1 MVFVVFALIALCV
14 AIVIV
19 MFAFDFILQTFR
31 NVFVPFFTSDLS
43 RVFKA
48 IRRYFRRIFKRIFR
62 GNFKKI
68 KKAFGDLDSGSDSD
82 FDLDDSSEDIS
93 SDACAVLAMLPG
105 ATIVV
110 DKNNDVLR
118 ASSQSY
124 TLGVVLDDSI
134 VSPRVLQAVNKVR
147 SSGGSESFDLV
158 TYTPK
163 QYVTIDSDSAEVG
176 SSPIDSTAIDST
188 AIDSTEI
195 DSTAIDSGTIDP
207 TSIGSTVPASNPST
221 ISRPNWL
228 NVTVGSV
235 GAGKVVVI
243 INDSSAA
250 HRFEQTRNDFISN
263 VSNQLIKSTR
273 MISSLTNVLQTKD
286 VSASRIKD
294 VAASAQKSSKHLEHM
309 LEDLLLLMRAQSPID
324 SSKASVVNVL
334 KVLGEVK
341 SQVSSLVQSK
351 NVNVIVKAD
360 SSINVLA
367 DASQIIVAVRKL
379 VENAIIYSPKN
390 RSVALCALKSND
402 NRFAVIR
409 VVDSGIGIPLKD
421 QPRIF
426 ERFYRSS
433 NQNDSSQDGVG
444 LGLAIAKHVALTH
457 HGSITL
463 WSRPGQGTTVNF
475 AIPLANPLANL
486 DVN

>member
-1 MVFVVFALIALCV
+1 MLQDSPYSPLMVFVVFALIALCV
-14 AIVIV
+14 AIVVV
-19 MFAFDFILQTFR
+19 MFAFDFVLSAFR
-31 NVFVPFFTSDLS
+31 NVFVPFFDSTFS
-43 RVFKA
+43 RIFMT
-48 IRRYFRRIFKRIFR
+48 FRRGSKRIFR
-62 GNFKKI
+62 IIFHKKMQ
-68 KKAFGDLDSGSDSD
+68 KVLGDSDFDSDSD
-82 FDLDDSSEDIS
+82 FDIDDSSEDIS

-134 VSPRVLQAVNKVR
+134 VQPRVLQAVNNVR
-147 SSGGSESFDLV
+147 FSGGYESFDLV
-158 TYTPK
+158 TFTPK
-163 QYVTIDSDSAEVG
+163 QYVTISEDNDFYVDNVDKTSYLQSSPAFNSSSTQSSDS
-176 SSPIDSTAIDST
+176 
-188 AIDSTEI
+188 
-195 DSTAIDSGTIDP
+195 
-207 TSIGSTVPASNPST
+207 ASNPST

-228 NVTVGSV
+228 NITVGSV

-243 INDSSAA
+243 INDSSAE
-250 HRFEQTRNDFISN
+250 HLFEQTRNDFISN
-263 VSNQLIKSTR
+263 VSNQLISSTR
-273 MISSLTNVLQTKD
+273 MISSLTNVLQCKD
-286 VSASRIKD
+286 VNASRIKD
-294 VAASAQKSSKHLEHM
+294 IAASAQKSSKHLEHM

-324 SSKASVVNVL
+324 TSKASVVNVL
-334 KVLGEVK
+334 KVLEDVK
-341 SQVSSLVQSK
+341 NLVSALSSSQ
-351 NVNVIVKAD
+351 NVRVIIKAD
-360 SSINVLA
+360 SSLNILA
-367 DASQIIVAVRKL
+367 DSNQISSAIRKL
-379 VENAIIYSPKN
+379 VENAIIYSHKN
-390 RSVALCALKSND
+390 SVVALCALKSED

-433 NQNDSSQDGVG
+433 NQNDFSKDGVG

-475 AIPLANPLANL
+475 AIPLAK
-486 DVN
+486 

>member
-14 AIVIV
+14 AIVVV
-19 MFAFDFILQTFR
+19 MFAFDFVLSAFR
-31 NVFVPFFTSDLS
+31 NVFVPFFDSTFS
-43 RVFKA
+43 RIFMT
-48 IRRYFRRIFKRIFR
+48 FRRGSKRIFR
-62 GNFKKI
+62 IIFHKKMQ
-68 KKAFGDLDSGSDSD
+68 KVLGDSDFDSDSD
-82 FDLDDSSEDIS
+82 FDIDDSSEDIS

-134 VSPRVLQAVNKVR
+134 VQPRVLQAVNNVR
-147 SSGGSESFDLV
+147 FSGGYESFDLV
-158 TYTPK
+158 TFTPK
-163 QYVTIDSDSAEVG
+163 QYVTISEDNDFYVDNVDKTSYLQSSAAFDSSSTQSSDSA
-176 SSPIDSTAIDST
+176 P
-188 AIDSTEI
+188 
-195 DSTAIDSGTIDP
+195 
-207 TSIGSTVPASNPST
+207 NPST

-228 NVTVGSV
+228 NITVGSV
-235 GAGKVVVI
+235 GEGKVVVI
-243 INDSSAA
+243 IDNSSAE
-250 HRFEQTRNDFISN
+250 HLFEQTRNDFISN
-263 VSNQLIKSTR
+263 VSNQLISSTR
-273 MISSLTNVLQTKD
+273 MISSLTNVLQCKD
-286 VSASRIKD
+286 VNASRIKD
-294 VAASAQKSSKHLEHM
+294 IAASAQKSSKHLEHM

-324 SSKASVVNVL
+324 ASKASVVNVL
-334 KVLGEVK
+334 KVLEDVK
-341 SQVSSLVQSK
+341 NLVSALSSSQ
-351 NVNVIVKAD
+351 NVRVIIKAD
-360 SSINVLA
+360 SSLNILA
-367 DASQIIVAVRKL
+367 DSNQISSAIRKL
-379 VENAIIYSPKN
+379 VENAIIYSHKN
-390 RSVALCALKSND
+390 SVVALCALKSED

-433 NQNDSSQDGVG
+433 NQNDFSKDGVG

-475 AIPLANPLANL
+475 AIPLAK
-486 DVN
+486 

>member
-1 MVFVVFALIALCV
+1 MLQDSPYSPLMVFVVFALIAFCV
-14 AIVIV
+14 AIVVV
-19 MFAFDFILQTFR
+19 MFAFDFVLSTFR
-31 NVFVPFFTSDLS
+31 NVFVPFFDSTFS
-43 RVFKA
+43 RIFMT
-48 IRRYFRRIFKRIFR
+48 FRRGFKRIFR
-62 GNFKKI
+62 IIFHKKMQ
-68 KKAFGDLDSGSDSD
+68 KVLVDSDFDSDSD
-82 FDLDDSSEDIS
+82 FDIDDSSEDIS

-134 VSPRVLQAVNKVR
+134 VQPRVLQAVNNVR
-147 SSGGSESFDLV
+147 FSGGYESFDLV
-158 TYTPK
+158 TFTSK
-163 QYVTIDSDSAEVG
+163 QYVTISEDSDFYVDNVDNVDKTSYLQSSAAFDSSSTQSSDSA
-176 SSPIDSTAIDST
+176 SS
-188 AIDSTEI
+188 
-195 DSTAIDSGTIDP
+195 
-207 TSIGSTVPASNPST
+207 PST

-228 NVTVGSV
+228 NITVGSV
-235 GAGKVVVI
+235 GEGKVVVI
-243 INDSSAA
+243 INDSSAE
-250 HRFEQTRNDFISN
+250 HLFEQTRNDFISN
-263 VSNQLIKSTR
+263 VSNQLISSTR

-286 VSASRIKD
+286 VDASRIKD
-294 VAASAQKSSKHLEHM
+294 IAASAQKSSKHLEHM

-324 SSKASVVNVL
+324 TSKASVVNVL
-334 KVLGEVK
+334 KVLEDVK
-341 SQVSSLVQSK
+341 NIVSALSSSK
-351 NVNVIVKAD
+351 NVRVIVKAD
-360 SSINVLA
+360 SSLNVLA
-367 DASQIIVAVRKL
+367 DSSQISSAIRKL
-379 VENAIIYSPKN
+379 VENAIIYSNKN
-390 RSVALCALKSND
+390 SVVALCALKSED

-433 NQNDSSQDGVG
+433 NQNDFSKDGVG

-475 AIPLANPLANL
+475 AIPLAK
-486 DVN
+486 

>member
-1 MVFVVFALIALCV
+1 MLQDSPYSPLMVFVVFALIALCV
-14 AIVIV
+14 AIVVV
-19 MFAFDFILQTFR
+19 MFAFDFVLSAFR
-31 NVFVPFFTSDLS
+31 NVFVPFFDSTFS
-43 RVFKA
+43 RIFMT
-48 IRRYFRRIFKRIFR
+48 FRRGSKRIFR
-62 GNFKKI
+62 IIFHKKMQ
-68 KKAFGDLDSGSDSD
+68 KVLGDSDFDSDSD
-82 FDLDDSSEDIS
+82 FDIDDSSEDIS

-134 VSPRVLQAVNKVR
+134 VQPRVLQAVNNVR
-147 SSGGSESFDLV
+147 FSGGYESFDLV
-158 TYTPK
+158 TFTPK
-163 QYVTIDSDSAEVG
+163 QYVTISEDNDFYVDNVDKTSYLQSSAAFDSSLTQSSDS
-176 SSPIDSTAIDST
+176 
-188 AIDSTEI
+188 
-195 DSTAIDSGTIDP
+195 
-207 TSIGSTVPASNPST
+207 ASNPST

-228 NVTVGSV
+228 NITVGSV

-243 INDSSAA
+243 INDSSAE
-250 HRFEQTRNDFISN
+250 HLFEQTRNDFISN
-263 VSNQLIKSTR
+263 VSNQLISSTR
-273 MISSLTNVLQTKD
+273 MISSLTNVLQCKD
-286 VSASRIKD
+286 VNASRIKD
-294 VAASAQKSSKHLEHM
+294 IAASAQKSSKHLEHM

-324 SSKASVVNVL
+324 ASKASVVNVL
-334 KVLGEVK
+334 KVLEDVK
-341 SQVSSLVQSK
+341 NLVSALSSSK
-351 NVNVIVKAD
+351 NVRVIIKAD
-360 SSINVLA
+360 SSLNVLA
-367 DASQIIVAVRKL
+367 DSSQISSAIRKL
-379 VENAIIYSPKN
+379 VENAIIYSNKN
-390 RSVALCALKSND
+390 SVVALCALKSED

-433 NQNDSSQDGVG
+433 NQNDFSKDGVG

-475 AIPLANPLANL
+475 AIPLAK
-486 DVN
+486 

>member
-14 AIVIV
+14 AIVVV
-19 MFAFDFILQTFR
+19 MFAFDFVLSAFR
-31 NVFVPFFTSDLS
+31 NVFVPFFDSTFS
-43 RVFKA
+43 RIFMT
-48 IRRYFRRIFKRIFR
+48 FRRGSKRIFR
-62 GNFKKI
+62 IIFHKKMQ
-68 KKAFGDLDSGSDSD
+68 KVLGDSDSDSD
-82 FDLDDSSEDIS
+82 FDIDDSSEDIS

-134 VSPRVLQAVNKVR
+134 VQPRVLQAVNNVR
-147 SSGGSESFDLV
+147 FSGGYESFDLV
-158 TYTPK
+158 TFTPK
-163 QYVTIDSDSAEVG
+163 QYVTISEDNDFYVDNVDKTSYLQSSAAFDSSLTQSSDS
-176 SSPIDSTAIDST
+176 
-188 AIDSTEI
+188 
-195 DSTAIDSGTIDP
+195 
-207 TSIGSTVPASNPST
+207 ASNPST

-228 NVTVGSV
+228 NITVGSV

-243 INDSSAA
+243 INDSSAE
-250 HRFEQTRNDFISN
+250 HLFEQTRNDFISN
-263 VSNQLIKSTR
+263 VSNQLISSTR
-273 MISSLTNVLQTKD
+273 MISSLTNVLQCKD
-286 VSASRIKD
+286 VNASRIKD
-294 VAASAQKSSKHLEHM
+294 IAASAQKSSKHLEHM

-324 SSKASVVNVL
+324 ASKASVVNVL
-334 KVLGEVK
+334 KVLEDVK
-341 SQVSSLVQSK
+341 NLVSALSSSK
-351 NVNVIVKAD
+351 NVRVIIKAD
-360 SSINVLA
+360 SSLNVLA
-367 DASQIIVAVRKL
+367 DSSQISSAIRKL
-379 VENAIIYSPKN
+379 VENAIIYSNKN
-390 RSVALCALKSND
+390 SVVALCALKSED

-433 NQNDSSQDGVG
+433 NQNDFSKDGVG

-475 AIPLANPLANL
+475 AIPLAK
-486 DVN
+486 

>member
-1 MVFVVFALIALCV
+1 MLQDSPYSPLMVFVVFALIALCV
-14 AIVIV
+14 AIVVV
-19 MFAFDFILQTFR
+19 MFAFDFVLSAFR
-31 NVFVPFFTSDLS
+31 NVFVPFFDSTFS
-43 RVFKA
+43 RIFMT
-48 IRRYFRRIFKRIFR
+48 FRRGFKRIFR
-62 GNFKKI
+62 IIFHKKMQ
-68 KKAFGDLDSGSDSD
+68 KVLGDSDFDSDSD
-82 FDLDDSSEDIS
+82 FDIDDSSEDIS

-134 VSPRVLQAVNKVR
+134 VQPRVLQAVNNVR
-147 SSGGSESFDLV
+147 FSGGYESFDLV
-158 TYTPK
+158 TFTPK
-163 QYVTIDSDSAEVG
+163 QYVTISEDNDFYVDNVDNASYLQSSAAFDSSSTQSSDSA
-176 SSPIDSTAIDST
+176 SS
-188 AIDSTEI
+188 
-195 DSTAIDSGTIDP
+195 
-207 TSIGSTVPASNPST
+207 PST

-228 NVTVGSV
+228 NITVGSV
-235 GAGKVVVI
+235 GEGKVVVI
-243 INDSSAA
+243 INDSSAE
-250 HRFEQTRNDFISN
+250 HLFEQTRNDFISN
-263 VSNQLIKSTR
+263 VSNQLISSTR

-286 VSASRIKD
+286 VDASRIKD
-294 VAASAQKSSKHLEHM
+294 IAASAQKSSKHLEHM

-324 SSKASVVNVL
+324 ASKASVVNVL
-334 KVLGEVK
+334 KVLEDVK
-341 SQVSSLVQSK
+341 NLVSALSSSQ
-351 NVNVIVKAD
+351 NVRVIIKAD
-360 SSINVLA
+360 SSLNILA
-367 DASQIIVAVRKL
+367 DSNQISSAIRKL
-379 VENAIIYSPKN
+379 VENAIIYSHKN
-390 RSVALCALKSND
+390 SVVALCALKSED

-433 NQNDSSQDGVG
+433 NQNDFSKDGVG

-475 AIPLANPLANL
+475 AIPLAK
-486 DVN
+486 

>member
-14 AIVIV
+14 AIVVV
-19 MFAFDFILQTFR
+19 MFAFDFVLSAFR
-31 NVFVPFFTSDLS
+31 NVFVPFFDSTFS
-43 RVFKA
+43 RIFMT
-48 IRRYFRRIFKRIFR
+48 FRRGSKRIFR
-62 GNFKKI
+62 IIFHKKMQ
-68 KKAFGDLDSGSDSD
+68 KVLGDSDSDSD
-82 FDLDDSSEDIS
+82 FDIDDSSEDIS

-134 VSPRVLQAVNKVR
+134 VQPRVLQAVNNVR
-147 SSGGSESFDLV
+147 FSGGYESFDLV
-158 TYTPK
+158 TFTPK
-163 QYVTIDSDSAEVG
+163 QYVTISEDNDFYVDNVDKTSYLQSSAAFDSSLTQSSDS
-176 SSPIDSTAIDST
+176 
-188 AIDSTEI
+188 
-195 DSTAIDSGTIDP
+195 
-207 TSIGSTVPASNPST
+207 ASNPST

-228 NVTVGSV
+228 NITVGSV

-243 INDSSAA
+243 INDSSAE
-250 HRFEQTRNDFISN
+250 HLFEQTRNDFISN
-263 VSNQLIKSTR
+263 VSNQLISSTR
-273 MISSLTNVLQTKD
+273 MISSLTNVLQCKD
-286 VSASRIKD
+286 VNASRIKD
-294 VAASAQKSSKHLEHM
+294 IAASAQKSSKHLEHM

-324 SSKASVVNVL
+324 ASKASVVNVL
-334 KVLGEVK
+334 KVLEDVK
-341 SQVSSLVQSK
+341 NLVSALSSSQ
-351 NVNVIVKAD
+351 NVRVIIKAD
-360 SSINVLA
+360 SSLNILA
-367 DASQIIVAVRKL
+367 DSNQISSAIRKL
-379 VENAIIYSPKN
+379 VENAIIYSHKN
-390 RSVALCALKSND
+390 SVVALCALKSED

-433 NQNDSSQDGVG
+433 NQNDFSKDGVG

-475 AIPLANPLANL
+475 AIPLAK
-486 DVN
+486 

>member
-1 MVFVVFALIALCV
+1 MLQDSPYSPLMVFVVFALIALCV
-14 AIVIV
+14 AIVVV
-19 MFAFDFILQTFR
+19 MFAFDFVLSTFR
-31 NVFVPFFTSDLS
+31 NVFVPFFDSTFS
-43 RVFKA
+43 RIFMT
-48 IRRYFRRIFKRIFR
+48 FRRGFKRIFR
-62 GNFKKI
+62 IIFHKKMQ
-68 KKAFGDLDSGSDSD
+68 KVLGDSDFDSDSD
-82 FDLDDSSEDIS
+82 FDIDDSSEDIS

-134 VSPRVLQAVNKVR
+134 VQPRVLQAVNNVR
-147 SSGGSESFDLV
+147 FSGGYESFDLV
-158 TYTPK
+158 TFTTK
-163 QYVTIDSDSAEVG
+163 QYVTISEDNDFYVDNVDNADNSSYLQSSAAFDSSSTQSSDSA
-176 SSPIDSTAIDST
+176 SS
-188 AIDSTEI
+188 
-195 DSTAIDSGTIDP
+195 
-207 TSIGSTVPASNPST
+207 PST

-228 NVTVGSV
+228 NITVGSV
-235 GAGKVVVI
+235 GEGKVVVI
-243 INDSSAA
+243 INDSSAE
-250 HRFEQTRNDFISN
+250 HLFEQTRNDFISN
-263 VSNQLIKSTR
+263 VSNQLISSTR

-286 VSASRIKD
+286 VNASRIKD
-294 VAASAQKSSKHLEHM
+294 IAASAQKSSKHLEHM

-324 SSKASVVNVL
+324 TSKASVVNVL
-334 KVLGEVK
+334 KVLEDVK
-341 SQVSSLVQSK
+341 NIVSALSSSK
-351 NVNVIVKAD
+351 NVRVIIKAD
-360 SSINVLA
+360 SSLNVLA
-367 DASQIIVAVRKL
+367 DSSQISSAIRKL
-379 VENAIIYSPKN
+379 VENAIIYSNKN
-390 RSVALCALKSND
+390 SVVALCALKSED

-433 NQNDSSQDGVG
+433 NQNDFSKDGVG

-475 AIPLANPLANL
+475 AIPLAK
-486 DVN
+486 

>member
-1 MVFVVFALIALCV
+1 MLQDSPYSPLMVFVVFALIALCV
-14 AIVIV
+14 AIVVV
-19 MFAFDFILQTFR
+19 MFAFDFVLSAFR
-31 NVFVPFFTSDLS
+31 NVFVPFFDSTFS
-43 RVFKA
+43 RIFMT
-48 IRRYFRRIFKRIFR
+48 FRRGSKRIFR
-62 GNFKKI
+62 IIFHKKMQ
-68 KKAFGDLDSGSDSD
+68 KVLGDSDSDSD
-82 FDLDDSSEDIS
+82 FDIDDSSEDIS

-134 VSPRVLQAVNKVR
+134 VQPRVLQAVNNVR
-147 SSGGSESFDLV
+147 FSGGYESFDLV
-158 TYTPK
+158 TFTPK
-163 QYVTIDSDSAEVG
+163 QYVTISEDNDFYVDNVDKTSYLQSSAAFDSSLTQSSDS
-176 SSPIDSTAIDST
+176 
-188 AIDSTEI
+188 
-195 DSTAIDSGTIDP
+195 
-207 TSIGSTVPASNPST
+207 ASNPST

-228 NVTVGSV
+228 NITVGSV

-243 INDSSAA
+243 INDSSAE
-250 HRFEQTRNDFISN
+250 HLFEQTRNDFISN
-263 VSNQLIKSTR
+263 VSNQLISSTR
-273 MISSLTNVLQTKD
+273 MISSLTNVLQCKD
-286 VSASRIKD
+286 VNASRIKD
-294 VAASAQKSSKHLEHM
+294 IAASAQKSSKHLEHM

-324 SSKASVVNVL
+324 ASKASVVNVL
-334 KVLGEVK
+334 KVLEDVK
-341 SQVSSLVQSK
+341 NLVSALSSSQ
-351 NVNVIVKAD
+351 NVRVIIKAD
-360 SSINVLA
+360 SSLNILA
-367 DASQIIVAVRKL
+367 DSNQISSAIRKL
-379 VENAIIYSPKN
+379 VENAIIYSHKN
-390 RSVALCALKSND
+390 SVVALCALKSED

-433 NQNDSSQDGVG
+433 NQNDFSKDGVG

-475 AIPLANPLANL
+475 AIPLAK
-486 DVN
+486 

>member
-14 AIVIV
+14 AIVVV
-19 MFAFDFILQTFR
+19 MFAFDFVLSTFR
-31 NVFVPFFTSDLS
+31 NVFVPFFDSTFS
-43 RVFKA
+43 RIFMT
-48 IRRYFRRIFKRIFR
+48 FRRGFKRIFR
-62 GNFKKI
+62 IIFHKKMQ
-68 KKAFGDLDSGSDSD
+68 KVLGDSDFDSDSD
-82 FDLDDSSEDIS
+82 FDIDDSSEDIS

-134 VSPRVLQAVNKVR
+134 VQPRVLQAVNNVR
-147 SSGGSESFDLV
+147 FSGGYESFDLV
-158 TYTPK
+158 TFTPK
-163 QYVTIDSDSAEVG
+163 QYVTISEDNDFYVDNVDNADNASYLQSSAAFDSSSTQSSDSA
-176 SSPIDSTAIDST
+176 SS
-188 AIDSTEI
+188 
-195 DSTAIDSGTIDP
+195 
-207 TSIGSTVPASNPST
+207 PST

-228 NVTVGSV
+228 NITVGSV
-235 GAGKVVVI
+235 GEGKVVVV
-243 INDSSAA
+243 INDSSAE
-250 HRFEQTRNDFISN
+250 HLFEQTRNDFINN
-263 VSNQLIKSTR
+263 VSNQLISSTR

-286 VSASRIKD
+286 VNASRIKD
-294 VAASAQKSSKHLEHM
+294 IAASAQKSSKHLEHM

-324 SSKASVVNVL
+324 TSKASVVNVL
-334 KVLGEVK
+334 KVLEDVK
-341 SQVSSLVQSK
+341 NLVSALSSSK
-351 NVNVIVKAD
+351 NVRVIIKAD
-360 SSINVLA
+360 SSLNVLA
-367 DASQIIVAVRKL
+367 DSSQISSAIRKL
-379 VENAIIYSPKN
+379 VENAIIYSNKN
-390 RSVALCALKSND
+390 SVVALCALKSED

-433 NQNDSSQDGVG
+433 NQNDFSKDGVG

-475 AIPLANPLANL
+475 AIPLAK
-486 DVN
+486 

>member
-14 AIVIV
+14 AIVVV

-68 KKAFGDLDSGSDSD
+68 KKAFGDLDSDSDSD
-82 FDLDDSSEDIS
+82 FDLDDGSEDIS

-176 SSPIDSTAIDST
+176 SSSIDSTAIN
-188 AIDSTEI
+188 
-195 DSTAIDSGTIDP
+195 SGTIDP
-207 TSIGSTVPASNPST
+207 TAIGSTVPASNPST

-334 KVLGEVK
+334 KVLEEIK
-341 SQVSSLVQSK
+341 SQVSSLAQSK

-475 AIPLANPLANL
+475 AIPLAIPLANS

>member
-1 MVFVVFALIALCV
+1 MLQDSPSSPLMVFVVFALIALCV
-14 AIVIV
+14 AIVVV

-68 KKAFGDLDSGSDSD
+68 KKAFGDLDSDSDSD
-82 FDLDDSSEDIS
+82 FDLDDGSEDIS

-176 SSPIDSTAIDST
+176 SSSIDSTAIN
-188 AIDSTEI
+188 
-195 DSTAIDSGTIDP
+195 SGTIDP
-207 TSIGSTVPASNPST
+207 TAIGSTVPASNPST

-334 KVLGEVK
+334 KVLEEIK
-341 SQVSSLVQSK
+341 SQVSSLAQSK

-475 AIPLANPLANL
+475 AIPLAIPLANS